1 MRNKF
6 RSKVGEFSLG
16 LVLGSLGGVQ
26 VEMSSCYLDIKALEL
41 RGEVQVSDRHSST
54 SSTEVVDARDDV
66 QYEEGRPFGKTNK

>member
-16 LVLGSLGGVQ
+16 LVLGSLGDIQ

-41 RGEVQVSDRHSST
+41 RGEVQVNST
-54 SSTEVVDARDDV
+54 AQATPQTVTLLGWSRV
-66 QYEEGRPFGKTNK
+66 F